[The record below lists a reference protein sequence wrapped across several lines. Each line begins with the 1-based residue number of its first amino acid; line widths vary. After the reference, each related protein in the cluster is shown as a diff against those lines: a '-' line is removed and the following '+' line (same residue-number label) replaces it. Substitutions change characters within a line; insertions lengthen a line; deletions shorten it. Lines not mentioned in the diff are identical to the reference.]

1 MSSEI
6 DDLFITNAQSMWEF
20 MIEKGQCCYIPAYQR
35 PYSWDEKNISRL
47 FEDVMRGIRQIIS
60 RPDTI
65 SFIGTIIAINDTKYQ
80 TIKPIYRAKL
90 PRCVMTIIDGQQRI
104 CTILLSNIVMHDYI
118 RRTVTRL
125 EGKNGPHFDW
135 IREKCTKL
143 LGDLRNTYLM
153 KKIDRKNNY
162 RYYPRIIRAYLDAW
176 SYTQNEAK
184 YDSPIAKLI
193 WEYIDFTESGNS
205 SQFKLNS
212 SDNTQYKIVDKA
224 FRSIQKEIKRICQ
237 SPSDKSDFPSIQE
250 SFVGIRDFPPPDA
263 VTKYIEEASTDKHY
277 QYFCHLLRTLI
288 FARYL
293 NHRIATTVVI
303 AKNEDDAID
312 IFEALNTT
320 GEPLTAFETLKTKVI
335 ERETLE
341 KYEGTESHEHI
352 TEIEGYID
360 RYNKAEQKQ
369 KVTSEML
376 VNFALFETGYR
387 LEKTLTHQRRYLHNE
402 FDKRSE
408 LNNIDKNRSFVQSL
422 AVVASFLDRLW
433 DVKKG
438 TKPDFTALNI
448 NDEEAM
454 VGFEVLR
461 ELKHSITIAPLSRF
475 YQQVLEAEQKTDRI
489 QKTEDFVAA
498 IKATVAFSVLW
509 RGAKGTTH
517 NIDSYYRDV
526 MSFGMRCGNQHA
538 HPLARHPNGNSGTVS
553 ISNYKK
559 ALQLVLQHKGK
570 IENKEEWIKQ
580 VSMTAI
586 YQYAKVIT
594 RFLIFCAS
602 DDAVPDKREKGLL
615 TRGRSGTNPMLTL
628 NRWNDKAYF
637 TIEHVAPQS
646 RNANWNEV
654 IYDDIYHDPKTVD
667 TLGNLILL
675 PQEENNTVGDKSW
688 KHKKL
693 MYSLLSSDTQE
704 EFNNLQKQQ
713 PNVGL
718 NLRKSANE
726 VLMNAKYLGLCKSIA
741 LYDKEWSLAIIEK
754 RTLCL
759 AGLVWD
765 RLAKWL
771 DI

>member
-6 DDLFITNAQSMWEF
+6 DDIFITNPQSIWEF
-20 MIEKGQCCYIPAYQR
+20 MVEKGQCCYIPAYQR

-47 FEDVMRGIRQIIS
+47 FEDVLRGIRQIIS

-65 SFIGTIIAINDTKYQ
+65 SFIGTIIAINDTEYQ
-80 TIKPIYRAKL
+80 TIKPIYHAKL

-118 RRTVTRL
+118 RHTVKQL
-125 EGKNGPHFDW
+125 EGKNGTHFDW

-143 LGDLRNTYLM
+143 LSDLKKTYLM
-153 KKIDRKNNY
+153 DKIDRKNNY

-193 WEYIDFTESGNS
+193 WEYIDFTESETS
-205 SQFKLNS
+205 SQFRLKTM
-212 SDNTQYKIVDKA
+212 DNTQYKMVDKA
-224 FRSIQKEIKRICQ
+224 FRFIRKEIKRICQ
-237 SPSDKSDFPSIQE
+237 SPPNESDFPSIQE

-263 VTKYIEEASTDKHY
+263 VKKYVEEASDDKDY
-277 QYFCHLLRTLI
+277 QYFCHLLRVLI

-293 NHRIATTVVI
+293 NHRIAITTVI

-335 ERETLE
+335 EQETL
-341 KYEGTESHEHI
+341 KQYEGTESHKHI
-352 TEIEGYID
+352 TKIDRYID
-360 RYNKAEQKQ
+360 RYNKAEDRQ

-387 LEKTLTHQRRYLHNE
+387 LQKTLTHQRRYLHDE

-408 LNNIDKNRSFVQSL
+408 LNNIDENRSFVRSL
-422 AVVASFLDRLW
+422 TVVASFLEKLW
-433 DVKKG
+433 DVEKG
-438 TKPDFTALNI
+438 AKPDFTSLNI
-448 NDEEAM
+448 GDEEAI
-454 VGFEVLR
+454 VCFEMLR
-461 ELKHSITIAPLSRF
+461 EFKHSITIAPLSRF
-475 YQQVLEAEQKTDRI
+475 YQQVLEAEQETDQI
-489 QKTEDFVAA
+489 QKTKDFVAA

-517 NIDSYYRDV
+517 NIDSYYREI
-526 MSFGMRCGNQHA
+526 MSSGISRGNEHVP
-538 HPLARHPNGNSGTVS
+538 PLARHPNGSPRTVS
-553 ISNYKK
+553 ISNYKS
-559 ALQLVLQHKGK
+559 ALQLILQHNGK
-570 IENKEEWIKQ
+570 IANKEDWIKQ
-580 VSMTAI
+580 ASTIPI

-602 DDAVPDKREKGLL
+602 EDTIASETEKGLVTL
-615 TRGRSGTNPMLTL
+615 GRPGINPMLTL

-637 TIEHVAPQS
+637 TVEHVAPQS
-646 RNANWNEV
+646 RNANWGTDRYN
-654 IYDDIYHDPKTVD
+654 DIYNDPKTVH

-675 PQEENNTVGDKSW
+675 PKDENEILGNKSW
-688 KHKKL
+688 EHKKL
-693 MYSLLSSDTQE
+693 MYSLLSAETQE
-704 EFNNLQKQQ
+704 EFDNLQTQL

-726 VLMNAKYLGLCKSIA
+726 VLTNTKYLRLCKSVA
-741 LYDKEWSLAIIEK
+741 LYDKDWSLCIIEK
-754 RTLCL
+754 RTRCL
-759 AGLVWD
+759 ADLAWD

-771 DI
+771 GL